1 MKTKLMVMK
10 MLAIA
15 TTVWSAEIAIVI
27 AVAVYATNAT
37 VSMNTK
43 KASGVPLKPRI
54 EAQHKH
60 TLRDKNTTLHTHTH
74 THTRVHTHTHT
85 HTHIHIN
92 HTGWLYSF
100 VVCVLIG
107 N

>member
-60 TLRDKNTTLHTHTH
+60 TVRHEYTTLHTHTH
-74 THTRVHTHTHT
+74 THEYTHTHT
-85 HTHIHIN
+85 HTVRHE
-92 HTGWLYSF
+92 HTTHSETRVHYSQ
-100 VVCVLIG
+100 
-107 N
+107 